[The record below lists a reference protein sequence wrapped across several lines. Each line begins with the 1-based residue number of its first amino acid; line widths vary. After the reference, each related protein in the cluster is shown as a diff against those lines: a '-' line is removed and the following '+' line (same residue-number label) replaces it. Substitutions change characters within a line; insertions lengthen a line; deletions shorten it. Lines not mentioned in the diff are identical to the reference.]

1 MLIMAGS
8 SDDRKA
14 YVLKRGR
21 VRPETDYPE
30 LAAKIFPW
38 AEEALAVVRKVRICS
53 EI

>member
-1 MLIMAGS
+1 MLINAGA

-21 VRPETDYPE
+21 ARPETNYPD

-38 AEEALAVVRKVRICS
+38 AEEALAFVKNVRFS
-53 EI
+53 